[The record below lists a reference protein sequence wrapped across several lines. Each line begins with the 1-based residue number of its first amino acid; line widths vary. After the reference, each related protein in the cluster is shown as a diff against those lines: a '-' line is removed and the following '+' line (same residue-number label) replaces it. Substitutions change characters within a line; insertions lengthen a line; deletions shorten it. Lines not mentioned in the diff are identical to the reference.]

1 MAPKE
6 APKHPKYEEMVA
18 DAISSLKDRTGSS
31 LPAIV
36 KFVDTKYS
44 KDLPENWK
52 KLLSVQL
59 KRLVESGKLTKVK
72 ASYKLGEALKT
83 PAKKPA
89 VKVVAKKPAA
99 KKTKTPTKKATKP
112 KAAKTPTKKAT
123 KPKAAKTPTK
133 KATKP
138 KAAKTPT
145 KKATKPKAAGV
156 TKKTASK
163 KKTPVK
169 K

>member
-72 ASYKLGEALKT
+72 ASYKLGEALKK
-83 PAKKPA
+83 PAKNPAVKKPAVKKVVVAKKPA
-89 VKVVAKKPAA
+89 VKKPAA
-99 KKTKTPTKKATKP
+99 KKMTKTKTPTKKVTKP
-112 KAAKTPTKKAT
+112 KAAKSPAKKAT
-123 KPKAAKTPTK
+123 KPKAV
-133 KATKP
+133 
-138 KAAKTPT
+138 
-145 KKATKPKAAGV
+145 GV

-163 KKTPVK
+163 KKTPAK